1 MEIYAKGQLSYLI
14 LNCLLERDY
23 YGLDIISEVKDRS
36 NGRILLKKPS
46 VYSNLTR
53 MEKQGQVSSYVQSS
67 ELGPNRRYYS
77 ITEKGRDTFASLK
90 DYFDRN
96 GIDVFKDF
104 NEDGNVIEEK
114 SPIVQ
119 VEAISVN
126 AEVQDKEDNQ
136 ENYEQSDFFDFSSLD
151 SSTNQVKE
159 EIVEDDGVFLSTEES
174 FVEPIPQTESQDKQ
188 VYEDKQEYIEEN
200 NQQQVQE
207 AEKPQPQEK
216 QFSIASLLKSSEE
229 NHSSMENQVQANKQ
243 VEKDELIHET
253 AIKQQSE
260 IKEEIF
266 TQTQLSN
273 QQIYD
278 ISRDINKYKR
288 KRSFAED
295 QMAFAVSDPLER
307 DDEKT
312 KQNIEE
318 LKSSILANKGRV
330 NERLSED
337 EFNKVREH
345 VTPNPQPTISQSQNN
360 AAMRNY
366 YSANFPSAKE
376 SKEEMQ
382 NDDGVFIN
390 QYLDKSQV
398 AKARKIEPPRL
409 KIMGE
414 KETPLPAPKRDNSI
428 DLSHKEIISK
438 LYSKS
443 KGGNINGQ
451 VDENYIY
458 DYEDLQDYY
467 SSQGIAFKVYEKT
480 NVKEKHNTNKLSFI
494 SSLICFCLS
503 LVATAAIFTALYLT
517 NNLMNVTSF
526 LFLAFPILAAAECL
540 SRFYVYKK
548 HTSWEP
554 KPMLSAWLVALIC
567 LLGFGIIVGLNFAF
581 GLNAENWLS
590 FSTTLFLPAVYI
602 LIYLPIYNFV
612 KKSMLVKH
620 WH

>member
-23 YGLDIISEVKDRS
+23 YGLDIISEIKDRS

-104 NEDGNVIEEK
+104 NEEGSVVEAPAPAK
-114 SPIVQ
+114 Q
-119 VEAISVN
+119 VELEESV
-126 AEVQDKEDNQ
+126 EEQ
-136 ENYEQSDFFDFSSLD
+136 ENESYEQSDFFDFSSLEP
-151 SSTNQVKE
+151 KE
-159 EIVEDDGVFLSTEES
+159 ESAKVEEVVEDDGVFLSTEES
-174 FVEPIPQTESQDKQ
+174 FVEDA
-188 VYEDKQEYIEEN
+188 QEEK
-200 NQQQVQE
+200 VE
-207 AEKPQPQEK
+207 ASVNLAEEKPENQENQVLEDQEK
-216 QFSIASLLKSSEE
+216 QYSIASLLKQTEE
-229 NHSSMENQVQANKQ
+229 QAPTPTSQVPQEHVKIVEEVIITPEPIYQEETQ
-243 VEKDELIHET
+243 VEKEPFI
-253 AIKQQSE
+253 QP
-260 IKEEIF
+260 
-266 TQTQLSN
+266 QLSN

-278 ISRDINKYKR
+278 ISKDINKYKR

-318 LKSSILANKGRV
+318 LKSSILANKGKV

-345 VTPNPQPTISQSQNN
+345 VSPNPQPVQTS

-366 YSANFPSAKE
+366 YSSNFPTAQEKKE
-376 SKEEMQ
+376 APHS
-382 NDDGVFIN
+382 DDGVFID
-390 QYLDKSQV
+390 QYMDNSQV

-443 KGGNINGQ
+443 KGGNGNGQ

-480 NVKEKHNTNKLSFI
+480 NTKEKHNTNKLGFI
-494 SSLICFCLS
+494 SSLICFGLS
-503 LVATAAIFTALYLT
+503 LVATAIIFTALYLT
-517 NNLMNVTSF
+517 GNLMNATSF
-526 LFLAFPILAAAECL
+526 LFVAFPIIAGAECL

-554 KPMLSAWLVALIC
+554 KPMLSAWLVWLIA
-567 LLGFGIIVGLNFAF
+567 LLGFGAIIGLNFAF
-581 GLNAENWLS
+581 GLNSENWLT
-590 FSTTLFLPAVYI
+590 FSTTLFLPAVYV

-612 KKSMLVKH
+612 KKTMIVKH